1 MLDLHEIRTA
11 VVTAL
16 AQTVDAPESDIELSG
31 ALDSLGVDSLAFL
44 RLKLILEKT
53 FGISLPDEFSDHLAT
68 GDDIVACVADVLKS
82 PVL

>member
-1 MLDLHEIRTA
+1 MFDLHEIRKG

-16 AQTVDAPESDIELSG
+16 AQTVDAPEAGIDLSG

-53 FGISLPDEFSDHLAT
+53 FGIGLPDAFGDRLAT
-68 GDDIVACVADVLKS
+68 GEDVVAGVADALKS
-82 PVL
+82 PAH